1 MVSSA
6 KPAPDRLACGLLQPW
21 RTLGSVLDGGDM
33 QEPNKSALILL
44 QQEATELLALFD
56 QLRGD
61 AAPAHEPVNVVA
73 DGPAGR
79 TEQTARVSN

>member
-1 MVSSA
+1 
-6 KPAPDRLACGLLQPW
+6 
-21 RTLGSVLDGGDM
+21 M

-44 QQEATELLALFD
+44 KQEATELLALFD

-79 TEQTARVSN
+79 TEQTAHVSN